1 MMGSVLSSVFFFIIA
16 IGVLI
21 TVHEFGHFWVAR
33 KAGVKVIRFSVGF
46 GKPLFS
52 WRRPNDETEY
62 VIAMLPLGGYVQ
74 MLDEREGNVDPAEV
88 DRAFNRKSLA
98 SRTAIVAAGP
108 IFNFLLAIAIYWL
121 ILMMGVSGVKPIVG
135 DINEASIAA
144 AGGFQRGDVIT
155 HVGDT
160 KTVTWGTAAIAL
172 LDHSLDGAPLD
183 VRVLEEGLIS
193 KTRVLDFSTPGLE
206 LERKNLLESIG
217 INIMRP
223 QIPARIGE
231 VTSGGSADKAGII
244 SGDLLLTVDGEPVA
258 DWEKWVHIVRK
269 NPENTL
275 QVELERDGRV
285 MMVDLRPAL
294 LETKEGE
301 IGRIGATVNYPKEL
315 FEEFNAVEQY
325 SFFAAL
331 NAAVIKTWDMSL
343 LTLRM
348 LGNMVVGNVSVDNL
362 SGPISIAQY
371 AGSSAGMGFVAFAGF
386 LALISISLGVLNLLP
401 IPMLDGGHLFYYLI
415 EWIKGS
421 AVSEETQMVG
431 QRVGIALLALV
442 MIVAFYNDIDRLV
455 G

>member
-1 MMGSVLSSVFFFIIA
+1 MASILSSVFFFIIA

-33 KAGVKVIRFSVGF
+33 KVGVKVIRFSVGF

-52 WRRPNDETEY
+52 WRGANDETEY

-74 MLDEREGNVDPAEV
+74 MLDEREGDVAPEEL
-88 DRAFNRKSLA
+88 DRAFNRQSLA

-108 IFNFLLAIAIYWL
+108 IFNFILAIAIYWL
-121 ILMMGVSGVKPIVG
+121 ILMIGVSGVKPIVG

-160 KTVTWGTAAIAL
+160 KTVTWGMAAMAL
-172 LDHSLDGAPLD
+172 LDHSLGDEMVE
-183 VRVLEEGLIS
+183 VRVLEDGVVS
-193 KTRVLDFSTPGLE
+193 KTRQLDFSTPGLE
-206 LERKNLLESIG
+206 LERKNLLGSLG

-231 VTSGGSADKAGII
+231 VTPGGAADKAGIMG
-244 SGDLLLTVDGEPVA
+244 GDLLLTVDGELVG
-258 DWEKWVHIVRK
+258 DWGKWVHVVRT
-269 NPENTL
+269 NAENRL

-285 MMVDLRPAL
+285 MMVDLRPARL
-294 LETKEGE
+294 STKEGE
-301 IGRIGATVNYPKEL
+301 IGRIGATVQYPKEL
-315 FEEFNAVEQY
+315 FEAFNAVERY
-325 SFFAAL
+325 GFFAAF
-331 NAAVIKTWDMSL
+331 NAAVVKTWDMSL

-348 LGNMVVGNVSVDNL
+348 LGNMVIGKVSVDNL

-421 AVSEETQMVG
+421 VVSEATQMMG

>member
-1 MMGSVLSSVFFFIIA
+1 MMSSVLSSVFFFIIA
-16 IGVLI
+16 LGVLI

-52 WRRPNDETEY
+52 WRRSNDETEY
-62 VIAMLPLGGYVQ
+62 VIAALPLGGYVQ
-74 MLDEREGNVDPAEV
+74 MLDEREGNVDPAEL
-88 DRAFNRKSLA
+88 DRTFNRKSLGK
-98 SRTAIVAAGP
+98 RTAIVAAGP
-108 IFNFLLAIAIYWL
+108 IFNFVLAIAIYWL

-135 DINEASIAA
+135 DVNEGSIAA

-160 KTVTWGTAAIAL
+160 ETVTWGTAGIAL
-172 LDHSLDGAPLD
+172 LDHSLDAEALK
-183 VRVLEEGLIS
+183 VRVLEDGVIS
-193 KTRVLDFSTPGLE
+193 KTRELDFATPGLK
-206 LERKNLLESIG
+206 LERNNLLESIG

-223 QIPARIGE
+223 KIPALIGE
-231 VTSGGSADKAGII
+231 VTPGGAADSAGIL
-244 SGDLLLTVDGEPVA
+244 SGDLLLTVDGELIEE
-258 DWEKWVHIVRK
+258 WEGWVHTIRK
-269 NPENTL
+269 NPEVTML
-275 QVELERDGRV
+275 VELERAGRV
-285 MMVDLRPAL
+285 MEVDLRPAR
-294 LETKEGE
+294 LETKAGE
-301 IGRIGATVNYPKEL
+301 IGRIGATVDYPKEL
-315 FEEFNAVEQY
+315 FEEFNVVERY

-331 NAAVIKTWDMSL
+331 QAALVKTWDMSL

-348 LGNMVVGNVSVDNL
+348 LGNMVIGNVSVENL

-371 AGSSAGMGFVAFAGF
+371 AGSSAGIGFVAFAGF
-386 LALISISLGVLNLLP
+386 LAMISISLGVLNLLP

-421 AVSEETQMVG
+421 EVSEEFQMMG

>member
-1 MMGSVLSSVFFFIIA
+1 MMESILSSIFFFIIA

-33 KAGVKVIRFSVGF
+33 KVGVKVIRFSVGF

-52 WRRPNDETEY
+52 WRRANDETEY

-74 MLDEREGNVDPAEV
+74 MLDEREGNVAPEEL

-108 IFNFLLAIAIYWL
+108 IFNFILAIAIYWL

-135 DINEASIAA
+135 DINEASIAS

-160 KTVTWGTAAIAL
+160 KTVTWGMAAMAL
-172 LDHSLDGAPLD
+172 LDHSLDDELLV
-183 VRVLEEGLIS
+183 VRVLEDGVVNKI
-193 KTRVLDFSTPGLE
+193 RQLDFSTPGLE
-206 LERKNLLESIG
+206 LERKNLLGSIG

-231 VTSGGSADKAGII
+231 VTPGGAADKAGII
-244 SGDLLLTVDGEPVA
+244 SGDLLLTVDGELVG
-258 DWEKWVHIVRK
+258 DWAKWVHMVRK
-269 NPENTL
+269 NPETLL
-275 QVELERDGRV
+275 QVELERDGGV
-285 MMVDLRPAL
+285 MAVDLRPARL
-294 LETKEGE
+294 STKEGE
-301 IGRIGATVNYPKEL
+301 IGRIGATVNYPEEL
-315 FEEFNAVEQY
+315 FEEFNAVERY
-325 SFFAAL
+325 PFFAAF
-331 NAAVIKTWDMSL
+331 NAAVVKTWDMSL

-348 LGNMVVGNVSVDNL
+348 LGNMVVGNVPVDNL

-421 AVSEETQMVG
+421 AVSEETQMIG

-442 MIVAFYNDIDRLV
+442 MVVAFYNDIDRLV
-455 G
+455 S